1 MLSLPCR
8 IARTLAASS
17 VIATAL
23 MGPAQAALPTS
34 VGAIQVSIGGIGPG
48 VDQTAFKK
56 VKLLI
61 GDAVYRGTIDYF
73 DVSGYGKE
81 GGFSACME
89 KGTFAAEGS
98 FEALLKAL
106 KAVRVDTR
114 TSFYSVDTAERCTYP
129 VAVTAPATAP

>member
-1 MLSLPCR
+1 MIRLNRHPVASP
-8 IARTLAASS
+8 LAA
-17 VIATAL
+17 IALTAAL
-23 MGPAQAALPTS
+23 FSPAQAALPTS
-34 VGAIQVSIGGIGPG
+34 VGAIQVNIGGIGPG

-61 GDAVYRGTIDYF
+61 GDAVYRGTLDYF

-114 TSFYSVDTAERCTYP
+114 TSFYSVDTAARCVYP
-129 VAVTAPATAP
+129 VAPAPAP

>member
-1 MLSLPCR
+1 MLALPHTLPR
-8 IARTLAASS
+8 PLAA
-17 VIATAL
+17 AWLLALAMTA
-23 MGPAQAALPTS
+23 PAQAALPPEVS
-34 VGAIQVSIGGIGPG
+34 AIQVSIGGIGPG

-89 KGTFAAEGS
+89 KGTFAATGG
-98 FEALLKAL
+98 FEALIKAL

-114 TSFYSVDTAERCTYP
+114 TSFYSVDTAERCVYP
-129 VAVTAPATAP
+129 VAPSVSTAL

>member
-1 MLSLPCR
+1 MPKFFRHLTLPLSVASL
-8 IARTLAASS
+8 LA
-17 VIATAL
+17 VG
-23 MGPAQAALPTS
+23 MPHAQAALPTS

-61 GDAVYRGTIDYF
+61 GEAVYRGTIDYF

-98 FEALLKAL
+98 FDTLLKAL

-114 TSFYSVDTAERCTYP
+114 TSFYSVDTAERCVYP
-129 VAVTAPATAP
+129 VAPAPAP

>member
-61 GDAVYRGTIDYF
+61 GDAVYRGTLDYF

-114 TSFYSVDTAERCTYP
+114 SSFYSVDTAERCVYP
-129 VAVTAPATAP
+129 VAVTATAP